1 MFFDRLFGNKNPKIK
16 AQSFADMDKDDL
28 RYILNWGW
36 IDPESGTVFGK
47 DGSFM
52 VSFRFRG
59 PDMESSTPEELIF
72 YVAQL
77 NDIIKN
83 LPTGYSLYVESQRC
97 FEDSYDKA
105 KMPSPLLQK
114 FEDERS
120 VYYSSKKHF
129 ESHHFFTICY
139 LPPKIV
145 RSKIDSFLIKDAR
158 QEEHKEETEIA
169 AKNIMEFGKQVERIV
184 NLLGSCFP
192 SIEPMNGE
200 DMLSYLHSCIS
211 NSRFTVGINNDLTIS
226 DYICDCNI
234 VTGSKPMLGDR
245 HMRVI
250 SIHPNG
256 MKGFPFESNPGIL
269 DILDKLNFEYR
280 WVVRFIPLAKKD
292 AQKALDDY
300 YDRYDEQ
307 TKSIKQII
315 GDKLSD
321 VPSDKQ
327 NDLAVSN
334 KMDTRAAKQELDN
347 ELASFGY
354 FTMTVIVK
362 DVNQSRCEEKAN
374 AVLHALQSC
383 KFVGYIEGFNSI
395 DAWYGSLPGQLYAN
409 VRRPIINSLNFCHFA
424 PFLAQWPGDRR
435 NQHLGGPV
443 LLYTDTTGNTPFRLS
458 LHEGDNGHT
467 MVVGPSG
474 SGKSVLLNT
483 IEAHFPKYKGAKVF
497 VFDKGMSSRAL
508 CLAAGGNF
516 YNLAQEGKGELS
528 FQPLARIDDE
538 TEEAWCQEWIL
549 SFCEQ
554 MRMDVKPQHR
564 TLVWDALESL
574 KTMPVE
580 ERTIS
585 NFYNFVQSQDIKDAL
600 VMLTKT
606 GSYGRLFDN
615 SIDFFGTGNWQCFEM
630 ETIMNMPSIVP
641 LTLDYLFHRIEG
653 SINEAAGPSMIV
665 LDECWLFFD
674 NPIFQKKLKDYFK
687 TMRKKNCQL
696 VFATQN
702 LSDIANKPELL
713 NTLMDSCPSR
723 IYLPNVHAGNDN
735 NRELYH
741 MFGLN
746 DSQIRIISQIKP
758 KQDYYFSGGRGNR
771 VFRLALQES
780 ELPFVTATYKEDQQE
795 IDRFLSGNNRK
806 DFVKFWLQKYGKDA
820 VWHDL
825 EANYS

>member
-269 DILDKLNFEYR
+269 DVLDKLNFEYR
-280 WVVRFIPLAKKD
+280 WVVRFIPLVKQD
-292 AQKALDDY
+292 AQKALDDF

-334 KMDTRAAKQELDN
+334 KEDTRVAKQELDN
-347 ELASFGY
+347 ELASYGY
-354 FTMTVIVK
+354 FTMTIVVK
-362 DVNQSRCEEKAN
+362 DINQSR
-374 AVLHALQSC
+374 
-383 KFVGYIEGFNSI
+383 
-395 DAWYGSLPGQLYAN
+395 
-409 VRRPIINSLNFCHFA
+409 
-424 PFLAQWPGDRR
+424 
-435 NQHLGGPV
+435 
-443 LLYTDTTGNTPFRLS
+443 
-458 LHEGDNGHT
+458 
-467 MVVGPSG
+467 
-474 SGKSVLLNT
+474 
-483 IEAHFPKYKGAKVF
+483 
-497 VFDKGMSSRAL
+497 
-508 CLAAGGNF
+508 
-516 YNLAQEGKGELS
+516 
-528 FQPLARIDDE
+528 
-538 TEEAWCQEWIL
+538 
-549 SFCEQ
+549 
-554 MRMDVKPQHR
+554 
-564 TLVWDALESL
+564 
-574 KTMPVE
+574 
-580 ERTIS
+580 
-585 NFYNFVQSQDIKDAL
+585 
-600 VMLTKT
+600 
-606 GSYGRLFDN
+606 
-615 SIDFFGTGNWQCFEM
+615 
-630 ETIMNMPSIVP
+630 
-641 LTLDYLFHRIEG
+641 
-653 SINEAAGPSMIV
+653 
-665 LDECWLFFD
+665 
-674 NPIFQKKLKDYFK
+674 
-687 TMRKKNCQL
+687 
-696 VFATQN
+696 
-702 LSDIANKPELL
+702 
-713 NTLMDSCPSR
+713 
-723 IYLPNVHAGNDN
+723 
-735 NRELYH
+735 
-741 MFGLN
+741 
-746 DSQIRIISQIKP
+746 
-758 KQDYYFSGGRGNR
+758 
-771 VFRLALQES
+771 
-780 ELPFVTATYKEDQQE
+780 
-795 IDRFLSGNNRK
+795 
-806 DFVKFWLQKYGKDA
+806 
-820 VWHDL
+820 
-825 EANYS
+825 